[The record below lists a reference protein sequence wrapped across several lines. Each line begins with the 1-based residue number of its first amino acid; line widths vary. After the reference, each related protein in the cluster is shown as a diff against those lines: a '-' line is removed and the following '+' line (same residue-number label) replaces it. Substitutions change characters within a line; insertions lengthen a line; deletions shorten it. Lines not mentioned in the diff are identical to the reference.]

1 MYKIFALLILVHV
14 SVSTY
19 AKEPLTAKRFVETIQ
34 KNKEFN
40 EECNYSNF
48 DLVEADKMLSTNLNL
63 LLKKIGTLKL
73 SDFDMGEC
81 VTPDNIQENI
91 LTSYFW
97 QKNMDYKGEQLSLY
111 FSYNTSN
118 QDLLVAL
125 TDKDLKSYLI
135 GDKDNDLK
143 VNIKK
148 FSANLTRTE
157 GVDIDSNLTYS
168 DFLKTDGEAQYKYS
182 KEIDA
187 ILYPKWSYSCKKD
200 RFDNSKSCYLHNNDI
215 GILLLNG
222 SYLVS
227 VGREHY
233 PNSKASIKID
243 DNATITALNGMFNKT
258 SSAIITQLKKG
269 KIAYT
274 RYYEW
279 PYQYKTIDN
288 ESKLEGF
295 SNTFNQMLE
304 AYRKL

>member
-63 LLKKIGTLKL
+63 LLKKFGTLKL

-125 TDKDLKSYLI
+125 TDKDLKSYWLCC
-135 GDKDNDLK
+135 
-143 VNIKK
+143 
-148 FSANLTRTE
+148 T
-157 GVDIDSNLTYS
+157 
-168 DFLKTDGEAQYKYS
+168 
-182 KEIDA
+182 
-187 ILYPKWSYSCKKD
+187 
-200 RFDNSKSCYLHNNDI
+200 
-215 GILLLNG
+215 
-222 SYLVS
+222 
-227 VGREHY
+227 
-233 PNSKASIKID
+233 KI
-243 DNATITALNGMFNKT
+243 
-258 SSAIITQLKKG
+258 
-269 KIAYT
+269 
-274 RYYEW
+274 
-279 PYQYKTIDN
+279 
-288 ESKLEGF
+288 
-295 SNTFNQMLE
+295 
-304 AYRKL
+304 

>member
-1 MYKIFALLILVHV
+1 MYKIFALLILFHL

-19 AKEPLTAKRFVETIQ
+19 AKEPLTAKRFVEMVQ

-48 DLVEADKMLSTNLNL
+48 DLIEADKMLGTNLNL
-63 LLKKIGTLKL
+63 LLKKFGTLKI

-81 VTPDNIQENI
+81 VSSDNIQNDI
-91 LTSYFW
+91 ITSYFW
-97 QKNMDYKGEQLSLY
+97 QKNKDYKGEQLSLY
-111 FSYNTSN
+111 FAYNTN
-118 QDLLVAL
+118 RQDLLIAL

-143 VNIKK
+143 GNIKK
-148 FSANLTRTE
+148 FSANLTMTE
-157 GVDIDSNLTYS
+157 GVDIESNLTYS
-168 DFLKTDGEAQYKYS
+168 DFSKTDDDTKYKFS
-182 KEIDA
+182 KEVDA
-187 ILYPKWSYSCKKD
+187 ILYPKWSYTCKKD

-215 GILLLNG
+215 GIILFNG

-233 PNSKASIKID
+233 PNSKASLKID
-243 DNATITALNGMFNKT
+243 DNATVTATNGMFNKN
-258 SSAIITQLKKG
+258 SSALISQLKKG
-269 KIAYT
+269 KVAYT

-279 PYQYKTIDN
+279 PYQYRSIDN

-295 SNTFNQMLE
+295 NNTFNEMLE

>member
-1 MYKIFALLILVHV
+1 MYKIFALLILFHL
-14 SVSTY
+14 SFSTY
-19 AKEPLTAKRFVETIQ
+19 AKEPLTAKMFVEASQ
-34 KNKEFN
+34 KNKKFN

-48 DLVEADKMLSTNLNL
+48 DLIEADKMLGKNLNL
-63 LLKKIGTLKL
+63 LLKKFGTLKL

-81 VTPDNIQENI
+81 VSTDNIQNDI
-91 LTSYFW
+91 LTTYFW

-168 DFLKTDGEAQYKYS
+168 EFLKTDGDTQYKYS
-182 KEIDA
+182 KEVDA

-215 GILLLNG
+215 GILLFNG

-243 DNATITALNGMFNKT
+243 DNATMTATNGMFNKT
-258 SSAIITQLKKG
+258 SSVIISQLKKG
-269 KIAYT
+269 KVAYT

-295 SNTFNQMLE
+295 SNTFNEMLE